1 MMASRTYELRYL
13 NSYFEGENER
23 SSGPGLWRGP
33 KQSVAGSGEAPQS
46 GGEQGMERS
55 PGRILVV
62 YGEKNVGKTTLL
74 GHFAEGKKGFF
85 YRARS
90 ASEREQ
96 RCQWARELKMG
107 KGRETV
113 YPTYGEIFQAALG
126 EPQAEPGETPAAYPA
141 EKKYLIVDEFQYVVR
156 AGEEFMRELLAFL
169 HDGRR
174 RSQVL
179 VILCSSS
186 IGWVENSMVNR
197 MGEAAA
203 EISGFLKVR
212 ELGFE
217 HVREFFPDFSRRQCV
232 ETYAILGGVPGFW
245 SHFDGRLSTKD
256 NICRHI
262 LDRKAFLYGEGQ
274 RIVAEELREMSVYN
288 TILAAIASG
297 RRKLNDLY
305 LHTEFSRA
313 KISVYLK
320 NLMELELVEKVFSY
334 DTEGKANTQKGV
346 YRISNHFVHFY
357 FTYLYPNL
365 GSLERMDAEEFYK
378 EYIAPTLNLYV
389 ANYFSLVCK
398 QRFERWNKEGKLPF
412 RVEKTGEWVGK
423 FGTIDIVA
431 QNEEGKTILGV
442 CNWEK
447 PVMRYDDYEWFLFC
461 AEKARLTA
469 DYMYLFSVHDFEE
482 RLKLEARVKP
492 NMKLISMD
500 EM

>member
-1 MMASRTYELRYL
+1 MASERSSELRYL
-13 NSYFEGENER
+13 NSYFAREG
-23 SSGPGLWRGP
+23 S
-33 KQSVAGSGEAPQS
+33 Q
-46 GGEQGMERS
+46 
-55 PGRILVV
+55 ILVV

-74 GHFAEGKKGFF
+74 YQFAEGKKGCF

-96 RCQWARELKMG
+96 RCQWGRELKMG
-107 KGRETV
+107 NGRETV
-113 YPTYGEIFQAALG
+113 YPSYGEIFRAALG
-126 EPQAEPGETPAAYPA
+126 EPLSEPEPSAEPDSGV
-141 EKKYLIVDEFQYVVR
+141 EKKYLILDEFQHMVR
-156 AGEEFMRELLAFL
+156 AGEEFMVELLSL
-169 HDGRR
+169 IHDSRR
-174 RSQVL
+174 PVL
-179 VILCSSS
+179 AILCSSS

-197 MGEAAA
+197 IGEAAG
-203 EISGFLKVR
+203 EIAGFLKVR

-217 HVREFFPDFSRRQCV
+217 HVREFFPDFTRRQCV

-245 SHFDGRLSTKD
+245 KHFDGKLSTRD

-274 RIVAEELREMSVYN
+274 RIVEEELREMSVYN

-365 GSLERMDAEEFYK
+365 GSLERMDGEAFYR

-398 QRFERWNKEGKLPF
+398 QRFERWNKQGKLPF

-482 RLKLEARVKP
+482 RLKLEARVKT
-492 NMKLISMD
+492 NMKLVSMD
-500 EM
+500 EL

>member
-1 MMASRTYELRYL
+1 MVPERVSELRYL
-13 NSYFEGENER
+13 NSYFERE
-23 SSGPGLWRGP
+23 
-33 KQSVAGSGEAPQS
+33 GSQ
-46 GGEQGMERS
+46 
-55 PGRILVV
+55 ILVV

-74 GHFAEGKKGFF
+74 YQFARGKASSY

-96 RCQWARELKMG
+96 CSQWARELKMG
-107 KGRETV
+107 NKREAC
-113 YPTYGEIFQAALG
+113 YPSYSEIFNKILETFQST
-126 EPQAEPGETPAAYPA
+126 EPS
-141 EKKYLIVDEFQYVVR
+141 EKKLLIVDEFQYMVK
-156 AGEEFMRELLAFL
+156 AGDGFMKELLAL
-169 HDGRR
+169 IHGRAANCPLM
-174 RSQVL
+174 V
-179 VILCSSS
+179 VLCSSS
-186 IGWVENSMVNR
+186 IGWVENSMVNKI
-197 MGEAAA
+197 GEAAS
-203 EISGFLKVR
+203 ELSGFLKIR
-212 ELGFE
+212 ELGVE
-217 HVREFFPDFSRRQCV
+217 AVRSFFPRFTRRQCV
-232 ETYAILGGVPGFW
+232 ETYAILGGVPGYW
-245 SHFDGRLSTKD
+245 RHFDETLSIKE
-256 NICRHI
+256 NICEHI
-262 LDRKAFLYGEGQ
+262 LDRDTLLYGEGQ
-274 RIVAEELREMSVYN
+274 RIVEEELRETGVYN
-288 TILAAIASG
+288 TILSSIAAG

-365 GSLERMDAEEFYK
+365 SSLERMSAEEFYK
-378 EYIAPTLNLYV
+378 EYIAPTFNIYV
-389 ANYFSLVCK
+389 ADYFSLFCK
-398 QRFERWNKEGKLPF
+398 QHFERWNKQGKLPIKVT
-412 RVEKTGEWVGK
+412 RVGEWVGK

-431 QNEEGKTILGV
+431 QSEEGETILGI

-469 DYMYLFSVHDFEE
+469 DYIYLFSVHNFEE
-482 RLKLEARVKP
+482 RLKLEATVKP

>member
-1 MMASRTYELRYL
+1 MVPERASELRYL
-13 NSYFEGENER
+13 NSYFEREK
-23 SSGPGLWRGP
+23 S
-33 KQSVAGSGEAPQS
+33 QV
-46 GGEQGMERS
+46 
-55 PGRILVV
+55 LVV

-74 GHFAEGKKGFF
+74 NHFARGKESSF

-96 RCQWARELKMG
+96 CSQWARELGMG
-107 KGRETV
+107 NKREPR
-113 YPTYGEIFQAALG
+113 YPTYTEIFGVVFG
-126 EPQAEPGETPAAYPA
+126 EAGG
-141 EKKYLIVDEFQYVVR
+141 KKLLVVDEFQYMVK
-156 AGEEFMRELLAFL
+156 AGEGFMKELAAFV
-169 HDGRR
+169 
-174 RSQVL
+174 RSRDEEGPVM
-179 VILCSSS
+179 VVLCSSS
-186 IGWVENSMVNR
+186 IGWVENSMVNKI
-197 MGEAAA
+197 GEASSVL
-203 EISGFLKVR
+203 SGFLKVR
-212 ELGFE
+212 ELGVE
-217 HVREFFPDFSRRQCV
+217 AVRSLFPGFTRRQCV

-245 SHFDGRLSTKD
+245 RHFEEDLSIKD

-262 LDRKAFLYGEGQ
+262 LDADAYLYEEGQ
-274 RIVAEELREMSVYN
+274 RIVEEELRETGVYN
-288 TILAAIASG
+288 TILASIAAG

-365 GSLERMDAEEFYK
+365 SSLERMSAEDFYR
-378 EYIAPTLNLYV
+378 EYIASSLNIYV
-389 ANYFSLVCK
+389 ADYFSLFCK
-398 QRFERWNKEGKLPF
+398 QHFERWNKQGKLPVKVS
-412 RVEKTGEWVGK
+412 RVGEWVGK

-431 QNEEGKTILGV
+431 QSEEGKTILGI

-461 AEKARLTA
+461 AEKARLSA
-469 DYMYLFSVHDFEE
+469 DYIYLFSVHNFEE
-482 RLKLEARVKP
+482 RLKLEAKVKP